1 MARFLSPEWFAEVAA
16 AAGPTGGEP
25 AEVVLEQVVEGSPE
39 GPTRYRV
46 EISSGR
52 ARIVWP
58 VADEAPPADL
68 RITSDW
74 TTAVALARGELSTQT
89 ALMQGRLRMSG
100 NPQRLADTAA
110 ALEGVDPV
118 PPTVRASTTFAAAS

>member
-1 MARFLSPEWFAEVAA
+1 MARFLSPEWFAEVEA
-16 AAGPTGGEP
+16 AAGPAAGP
-25 AEVVLEQVVEGSPE
+25 AEVVLEQVVEGSPG

-46 EISSGR
+46 EIAAGR

-58 VADEAPPADL
+58 VGDGAPAADL

-74 TTAVALARGELSTQT
+74 ATAVALARGELSTQT

-100 NPQRLADTAA
+100 NPQRLADAAA
-110 ALEGVDPV
+110 ALQGVDPV
-118 PPTVRASTTFAAAS
+118 PAEVRESTTFAAAS